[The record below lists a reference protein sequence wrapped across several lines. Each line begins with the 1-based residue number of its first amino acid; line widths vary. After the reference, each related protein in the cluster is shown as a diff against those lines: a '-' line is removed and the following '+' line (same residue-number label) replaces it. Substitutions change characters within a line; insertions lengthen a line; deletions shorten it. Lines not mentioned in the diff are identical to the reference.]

1 MVSGGGGGGEGEDR
15 GGGGAPRGGGSKE
28 RLGRGMPPFD
38 DLRSL
43 NPEYPGSTPGMM
55 SPRPLDNVPV
65 LDKI

>member
-1 MVSGGGGGGEGEDR
+1 MVSR
-15 GGGGAPRGGGSKE
+15 GGGGRSSKE

-38 DLRSL
+38 HLRSL

-55 SPRPLDNVPV
+55 SPRPFDNVPV